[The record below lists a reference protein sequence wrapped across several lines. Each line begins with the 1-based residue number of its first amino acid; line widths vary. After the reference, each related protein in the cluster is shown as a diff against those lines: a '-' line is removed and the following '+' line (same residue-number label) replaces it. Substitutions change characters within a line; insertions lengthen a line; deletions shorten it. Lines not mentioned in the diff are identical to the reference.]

1 MNDLLSTLF
10 SYFVVSPAQ
19 SALAERLTQAG
30 APRDVI
36 GKVAACGPKAA
47 ELVDRIMTDPWWA
60 ISTAIRTW
68 FGTARPDALLLE
80 LAPGCASVI
89 DAARPYLSGLV
100 G

>member
-1 MNDLLSTLF
+1 MNDLLSALF

-47 ELVDRIMTDPWWA
+47 ELFDRIVTDPWWA
-60 ISTAIRTW
+60 ISTAIRAW
-68 FGTARPDALLLE
+68 FGTVRPDALMLE

-100 G
+100 V